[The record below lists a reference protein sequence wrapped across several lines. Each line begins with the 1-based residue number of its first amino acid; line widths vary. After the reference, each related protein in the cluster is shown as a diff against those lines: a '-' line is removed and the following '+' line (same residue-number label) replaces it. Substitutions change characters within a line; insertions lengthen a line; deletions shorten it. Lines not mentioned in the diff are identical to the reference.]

1 MKSKYMLS
9 ALAFLLVM
17 TMSTTAFAQGVFR
30 LSSGTESRGRMNG
43 HAEATGD
50 ISLFLINGNIDETGE
65 GTSGTVKIDYG
76 VPITND
82 FSAVTSATTDDPL
95 ETITVTVCNTTRLK
109 VEDPAETTGNRVS
122 LSSDKETLTI
132 TIDDCDDDAPSTEV
146 INVEGVLLSLV
157 GSGAESITA
166 SISTSGDVRL
176 LNEGTAV
183 VISSVVSPLNDD
195 TVEVD
200 KKLELIRHTG
210 EPGSDDKAPK
220 GKFVLVVAE
229 PHNDSFN
236 GANLRLVF
244 SGIPD
249 DVEIDLDAWLTK
261 KSNYEKDPAEQS
273 PMVTAYQN
281 EITGI
286 SPSTVKSDRVVTL
299 DLVGRSRAADADADP
314 EITALTATMLSSSAD
329 VVIIRGSI
337 SGTDEE
343 ELLPLDLEIQVTVD
357 LGPIGEIDDASPQQV
372 PRFDSNETT
381 PMTVIESTSSQ
392 TKLTAPYVLYS
403 APYDTGIA
411 VSNTSTNLTGAIH
424 FAFYMGGVET
434 KYSTSSMLAPK
445 STMSVLLSELLMNA
459 GHTGDFVGYMTITTD
474 FSGGIG
480 SVFISDFAGF
490 TAAVALK

>member
-17 TMSTTAFAQGVFR
+17 TMTTTAFAQGVFR
-30 LSSGTESRGRMNG
+30 LSSGTEARGRMNS

-50 ISLFLINGNIDETGE
+50 ISLFLINGVLDDGVSNEI
-65 GTSGTVKIDYG
+65 GTVKIDYG
-76 VPITND
+76 VPITNNIG
-82 FSAVTSATTDDPL
+82 ADDGDVIVKICDDSPL
-95 ETITVTVCNTTRLK
+95 TAA
-109 VEDPAETTGNRVS
+109 AEEGATGNRVS
-122 LSSDKETLTI
+122 LSSDSETLTI
-132 TIDDCDDDAPSTEV
+132 TVDVCDDDTGTQV

-166 SISTSGDVRL
+166 SVTTSGDVRL
-176 LNEGTAV
+176 LNDGDTV

-195 TVEVD
+195 TVEVA
-200 KKLELIRHTG
+200 KKLELILHTG
-210 EPGSDDKAPK
+210 EPGADDKSPK
-220 GKFVLVVAE
+220 GKFRLVVAE
-229 PHNDSFN
+229 PHVDSFN
-236 GANLRLVF
+236 GGANLRLEF

-249 DVEIDLDAWLTK
+249 DVEITLDAWLTTQ
-261 KSNYEKDPAEQS
+261 SNYEKDDDDSSKKPVDAG
-273 PMVTAYQN
+273 QN

-286 SPSTVKSDRVVTL
+286 RPKEVSDDRTVVLTL
-299 DLVGRSRAADADADP
+299 MGTELPGPDGDLTDDEDNVP
-314 EITALTATMLSSSAD
+314 ATILSSASD
-329 VVIIRGSI
+329 VVVIQGSI

-343 ELLPLDLEIQVTVD
+343 ELLPLDLEIQVIVD
-357 LGPIGEIDDASPQQV
+357 MGPIGEIDGTDV

-381 PMTVIESTSSQ
+381 PLTVIESTSSQ

-424 FAFYMGGVET
+424 FAFYMAGAET

-490 TAAVALK
+490 TAAVALQ

>member
-1 MKSKYMLS
+1 MKSRFAFS

-17 TMSTTAFAQGVFR
+17 TMSTTALAQGVFR
-30 LSSGTESRGRMNG
+30 LSSGTESRGRMNS

-50 ISLFLINGNIDETGE
+50 ISLFLINGDIEQGGATP
-65 GTSGTVKIDYG
+65 TSGTVKIDYG
-76 VPITND
+76 VPVTND
-82 FSAVTSATTDDPL
+82 FSATADAN
-95 ETITVTVCNTTRLK
+95 TIGVTVCSNVRL
-109 VEDPAETTGNRVS
+109 AAAAAGAAAGSGNRVS
-122 LSSDKETLTI
+122 LSSDMETI
-132 TIDDCDDDAPSTEV
+132 TIVVESCDDDGDGAGV

-166 SISTSGDVRL
+166 SVSTTGDVRL

-195 TVEVD
+195 TVEVG

-210 EPGSDDKAPK
+210 EPGSGDKAPK

-229 PHNDSFN
+229 PHNDSFT
-236 GANLRLVF
+236 GAKLRLVF

-249 DVEIDLDAWLTK
+249 DVEIELDAWLTK

-286 SPSTVKSDRVVTL
+286 SPSTVKSDRVVIL
-299 DLVGRSRAADADADP
+299 DLEGRARTADETVEP
-314 EITALTATMLSSSAD
+314 PITALTATTLSTSTD

-357 LGPIGEIDDASPQQV
+357 LGQIGEIDDASPQQV

-381 PMTVIESTSSQ
+381 PMTIIESTSSQ
-392 TKLTAPYVLYS
+392 TKMTAPYALYT

-424 FAFYMGGVET
+424 FTFYMAGAET
-434 KYSTSSMLAPK
+434 TYSTSSMLGPK
-445 STMSVLLSELLMNA
+445 STMSVLLSEMLMNA

-490 TAAVALK
+490 TAAVALQ